1 MCGIYGSTINYSK
14 DQVLKKLDRTSFR
27 GPDYTGVYST
37 ESINGTPIILGHNRL
52 SIIDLDPRSNQPFE
66 YHHINIVF
74 NGEIYNYL
82 ELKGNLKQLG
92 YKFLTTSDTEVICAS
107 YLEYGEDCVKHF
119 NGMFAFVIYDAK
131 NHTFFGS
138 RDRLGQKPFY
148 YYHRGLD
155 FEFASQLS
163 SISMH
168 NNRLSISHNS
178 IYKYLNW
185 GYVQDPDSIY
195 NEIKK
200 LPPGHLF
207 TFDLDSGKFNQKKY
221 WDIDF
226 KGNYQYEWTYE
237 HAKQDLNELL
247 HDAVTKR
254 MIADVPLG
262 IFLSG
267 GVDSSLIA
275 AIASKYNQGK
285 VKTFAVKFNEK
296 GFDES
301 DYALKVANHLKTDHV
316 TIECN
321 YNEGID
327 LIKNFHEYYDEP
339 FADSS
344 AIPSMLLAKHTRKYV
359 TVALSGDAGDESF
372 LGYHRY
378 NWIRIAEKF
387 YNFPSFIRPLIT
399 GALKVIPHYRSKVVA
414 DVLSSKSMEVAYL
427 KMISSY
433 DISYLDK
440 DFDDSQNEYF
450 KYLFHNRK
458 NIYERASDFDLKT
471 YLNGDINT
479 KVDRASMAFSLEAR
493 SPFLDYR
500 VVEFARALPTAFKFN
515 NKNQK
520 RILKDVL
527 YEYVPSE
534 YFNRPKSGFTM
545 PLREWFRKE
554 LKEYVLDELST
565 SGLQLIP
572 GIKVNEVQKMIN
584 QHMNGSWNR
593 SGVIWKLLV
602 LKEWLNKNSEGKII
616 Q

>member
-226 KGNYQYEWTYE
+226 KGNYQYEGTYE